1 MNFDWVLLGSSRPPD
16 AFGDVYAV
24 RDPDALHPIAAGA
37 SSKSA
42 DELLR
47 GLADATRAQ
56 GLQLMMDLEIYQSAS
71 DAPLVSEHPDWFRN
85 DASPADGAPI
95 GGSVVADFEARD
107 ARAGLTAYWQQYLR
121 HCLQLGVRGFRCR
134 GASRIPAG
142 VWAGLLGAARVA
154 AGETMFVAD
163 TLGCTPDEVGDLA
176 EAGFDYVLNSA
187 RWWDFHSPWLL
198 EQYEAQRRFIPSIA
212 FPESLA
218 SGSLSAEV
226 TVDAPDELARHYRLR
241 YLFAAL
247 FSAGVMMP
255 MGYEF
260 GFSRRVEPASAD
272 PKVRETPR
280 FDISTFV
287 AETNALKADCPALHT
302 EGPQRRLDA
311 PFGAPVCILQLSG
324 ETGELGCALLLINPS
339 DEHPAGV
346 DPAVLLAQIQGT
358 YDSYTEVRPA
368 RHPEALQVG
377 EHLVVE
383 PLGMRVFRGDYAAA
397 LDHVAGL
404 TGVAPSDDIIR
415 SVIGADYE
423 DPFAVRGMHAAG
435 PGHTLVVRAFVPGAD
450 AVEVIHA
457 GNGKAV
463 AALKRLHPDGFFAG
477 TVGGRTRPFK
487 YRLRILENGHSYE
500 AEDPYRF

>member
-24 RDPDALHPIAAGA
+24 RDPDPLHPIAAGA

-56 GLQLMMDLEIYQSAS
+56 GLQLVMDLEIYQSAS

-212 FPESLA
+212 FPESLE

-287 AETNALKADCPALHT
+287 AETNALKADCPSRTAYGGSAAAPGRPLRRPRLYSSALGRDGGT
-302 EGPQRRLDA
+302 GLRVAADQSVRRA
-311 PFGAPVCILQLSG
+311 SGGRRSGGVAGADSG
-324 ETGELGCALLLINPS
+324 DLRLL
-339 DEHPAGV
+339 H
-346 DPAVLLAQIQGT
+346 
-358 YDSYTEVRPA
+358 
-368 RHPEALQVG
+368 
-377 EHLVVE
+377 
-383 PLGMRVFRGDYAAA
+383 RGD
-397 LDHVAGL
+397 AGP
-404 TGVAPSDDIIR
+404 PS
-415 SVIGADYE
+415 
-423 DPFAVRGMHAAG
+423 RGAAG
-435 PGHTLVVRAFVPGAD
+435 R
-450 AVEVIHA
+450 
-457 GNGKAV
+457 
-463 AALKRLHPDGFFAG
+463 
-477 TVGGRTRPFK
+477 
-487 YRLRILENGHSYE
+487 
-500 AEDPYRF
+500 